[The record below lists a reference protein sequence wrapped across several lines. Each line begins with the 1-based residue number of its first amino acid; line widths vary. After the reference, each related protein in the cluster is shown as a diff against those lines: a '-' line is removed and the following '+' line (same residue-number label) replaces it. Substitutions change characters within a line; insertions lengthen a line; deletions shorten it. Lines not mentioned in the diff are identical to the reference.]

1 MVWRGVLSGVFFV
14 RVGVVIPVRDRPGL
28 VLEALASVQAQTRTP
43 DRLVVVDDGS
53 TDATPDRVESWLA
66 QRSIPCW
73 QLLRTNH
80 RGAPGARQRGLEA
93 IPDVDLVAFL
103 DSDDLWP
110 SDMVQRAIGVLGQN
124 PHLIGASADR
134 KIVDESTGH
143 IRGDRLAQM
152 VVHPWRWLVHH
163 GAGIGSCSFVRA
175 SALRLI
181 GGYPAAQPTGHDIEL
196 FSRLFTLGPWGHLPG
211 APVTFRRHHVKVR
224 GEADH
229 IYRQFNDANFR
240 YACLYEH
247 AVKSMPPGDA
257 RCREVRRSMARRW
270 ISAAK
275 SAYQL
280 GDATGA
286 SECLW
291 NARRYQTLSFRA
303 SRLKWKLR
311 TAARRTTGTPA
322 S

>member
-1 MVWRGVLSGVFFV
+1 M

-28 VLEALASVQAQTRTP
+28 VLEALSSVHAQTRVP

-66 QRSIPCW
+66 QLRVPGW
-73 QLLRTNH
+73 QLFRTDH
-80 RGAPGARQRGLEA
+80 RGAPAARQHGLEA

-110 SDMVQRAIGVLGQN
+110 ADLVQRAIGVLGRD

-134 KIVDESTGH
+134 KIVDESTGQ
-143 IRGDRLAQM
+143 IRADRLAPM
-152 VVHPWRWLVHH
+152 VNHPWRWMVHH
-163 GAGIGSCSFVRA
+163 GAGVGSCSFIRA
-175 SALRLI
+175 SALRSI

-196 FSRLFTLGPWGHLPG
+196 FSRLLTLGPWGHLPG
-211 APVTFRRHHVKVR
+211 QPVTFRRHHAQVR

-229 IYRQFNDANFR
+229 IYRQFKDANFR
-240 YACLYEH
+240 YACLYEQ
-247 AVKSMPPGDA
+247 AVKSMPSADA

-275 SAYQL
+275 AACQL
-280 GDATGA
+280 GDTIGA
-286 SECLW
+286 VECLSK
-291 NARRYQTLSFRA
+291 ARRYQIFSLRA
-303 SRLKWKLR
+303 ARLKWRLR
-311 TAARRTTGTPA
+311 RKTRQATKSPQ